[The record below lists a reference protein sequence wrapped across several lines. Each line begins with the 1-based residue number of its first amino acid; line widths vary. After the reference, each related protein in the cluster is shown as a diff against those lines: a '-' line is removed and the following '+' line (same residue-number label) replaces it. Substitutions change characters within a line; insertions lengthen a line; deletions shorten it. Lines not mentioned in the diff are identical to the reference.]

1 MQTKHKQLID
11 FLYNNHG
18 RDVSSTILSEVL
30 DVTNRTIRNY
40 IKSIN
45 ESTDNIEI
53 VSSPQGYAIKSY
65 NDELIQ
71 EQLTPNKKETEDAIL
86 DFEIIQYLMNKDEYI
101 SYDEIAD
108 KFFYSPQTIRRKIQN
123 LTIDIKELNIQVSIN
138 TQVFKGI
145 MLEGT
150 EIQKRI
156 LLERYF
162 TTISIKKE
170 LFQSFVI
177 NSFHCWVNK
186 DVIKKIFEIV
196 DTINIDFSLNLEFQM
211 YKKITVQLIIMVHQ
225 IQCNRIVSINNTT
238 QNDLSNFVE
247 YDVGKAF
254 RKKLSQDID
263 IPNEEAIYFV
273 NYLMSLQLDLEE
285 TQIENKNP
293 TIIKKIENILYQI
306 EYDYQVPVVS
316 AEKFKN
322 NISNHIYRMINPVSY
337 NLFIYNPF
345 VKETKSEYFF
355 SFSIASNI
363 ALQIE
368 KEFKIII
375 QDSEIAYLAYHIQ
388 VILDSLEKKK
398 IKTVIIYSR
407 NYERTKLLASK
418 ISTYFDELEIC
429 EIEKCTMAYKFDY
442 DYFYIGVNLTAMPE
456 TKANLI
462 TINHG
467 FDSSDIKKVRF
478 FLEAQQSIVEEA
490 TINWIN
496 ESSIE
501 TAIKKLLTL
510 NNMNQF
516 YDLIMKREQ
525 ISYTSIGNLVAIP
538 HPYFEKNEYKESIL
552 IGLNKSKIK
561 WGNEMVQLIIIY
573 IPSSNIERNEYVFS
587 EFFQKTKNIESV
599 KKLMLAKTKK
609 EFINS
614 WNKY

>member
-1 MQTKHKQLID
+1 LQKKHQQLID
-11 FLYNNHG
+11 FLYNNNG
-18 RDVSSTILSEVL
+18 RDVTSTILSEVL
-30 DVTNRTIRNY
+30 GVTDRTIRNY
-40 IKSIN
+40 IKTIN
-45 ESTDNIEI
+45 ESSNIEI
-53 VSSPQGYAIKSY
+53 VSSSKGYAIKSD
-65 NDELIQ
+65 NDELIH
-71 EQLTPNKKETEDAIL
+71 ERLSPNKKETEDAIL

-108 KFFYSPQTIRRKIQN
+108 KFFFSPQTIRRRIQN

-145 MLEGT
+145 KLEGT

-162 TTISIKKE
+162 TIIPIKKE
-170 LFQSFVI
+170 LFQRFVI
-177 NSFHCWVNK
+177 NSFYTWVNK
-186 DVIKKIFEIV
+186 DVINNIFEMV
-196 DTINIDFSLNLEFQM
+196 DTINIDYSLNLEFQM

-225 IQCNRIVSINNTT
+225 IQCNRIVSINDTILT
-238 QNDLSNFVE
+238 DLSNFVE
-247 YDVGKAF
+247 YNVGKAF
-254 RKKLSQDID
+254 REKLSKDID
-263 IPNEEAIYFV
+263 ISNEEAIYFV
-273 NYLMSLQLDLEE
+273 NYLMSLQLDLDE

-293 TIIKKIENILYQI
+293 TIIKNIENILYQI
-306 EYDYQVPVVS
+306 ECDYHVPVIS
-316 AEKFKN
+316 EEKFKN
-322 NISNHIYRMINPVSY
+322 NIINHIYRMINPVSY

-368 KEFKIII
+368 KKFQVII
-375 QDSEIAYLAYHIQ
+375 QDSEIAYLAYHVQ

-398 IKTVIIYSR
+398 IKTVILYSR

-429 EIEKCTMAYKFDY
+429 KIEKCTTKYTFDY
-442 DYFYIGVNLTAMPE
+442 AYFYIGINLTSIPK
-456 TKANLI
+456 TKANII

-467 FDSSDIKKVRF
+467 FDSSDIKKIRF
-478 FLEAQQSIVEEA
+478 SLEAQQSIVEA
-490 TINWIN
+490 SAIDWID

-501 TAIKKLLTL
+501 TAIQKLLTL
-510 NNMNQF
+510 NNMTQF

-573 IPSSNIERNEYVFS
+573 IPSSDIERNEYVFS
-587 EFFQKTKNIESV
+587 EFFQKTKSIESV
-599 KKLMLAKTKK
+599 KKLMLAKTKE
-609 EFINS
+609 EFIS
-614 WNKY
+614 TWNKY

>member
-1 MQTKHKQLID
+1 MQKKHQQLID
-11 FLYNNHG
+11 FLYNNNG
-18 RDVSSTILSEVL
+18 RDVTSTILSEVL
-30 DVTNRTIRNY
+30 GVTDRTIRNY
-40 IKSIN
+40 IKTIN
-45 ESTDNIEI
+45 ESSNIEI
-53 VSSPQGYAIKSY
+53 VSSSKGYAIKSD
-65 NDELIQ
+65 NDELIH
-71 EQLTPNKKETEDAIL
+71 ERLSPNKKETEDAIL

-108 KFFYSPQTIRRKIQN
+108 KFFFSPQTIRRRIQN

-145 MLEGT
+145 KLEGT

-162 TTISIKKE
+162 TIIPIKKE
-170 LFQSFVI
+170 LFQRFVI
-177 NSFHCWVNK
+177 NSFYTWVNK
-186 DVIKKIFEIV
+186 DVINNIFEMV
-196 DTINIDFSLNLEFQM
+196 DTINIDYSLNLEFQM

-225 IQCNRIVSINNTT
+225 IQCNRIVSINDTILT
-238 QNDLSNFVE
+238 DLSNFVE
-247 YDVGKAF
+247 YNVGKAF
-254 RKKLSQDID
+254 REKLSKDID
-263 IPNEEAIYFV
+263 ISNEEAIYFV
-273 NYLMSLQLDLEE
+273 NYLMSLQLDLDE

-293 TIIKKIENILYQI
+293 TIIKNIENILYQI
-306 EYDYQVPVVS
+306 ECDYHVPVIS
-316 AEKFKN
+316 EEKFKN
-322 NISNHIYRMINPVSY
+322 NIINHIYRMINPVSY

-368 KEFKIII
+368 KKFQVII
-375 QDSEIAYLAYHIQ
+375 QDSEIAYLAYHVQ

-398 IKTVIIYSR
+398 IKTVILYSR

-429 EIEKCTMAYKFDY
+429 KIEKCTTKYTFDY
-442 DYFYIGVNLTAMPE
+442 AYFYIGINLTSIPK
-456 TKANLI
+456 TKANII

-467 FDSSDIKKVRF
+467 FDSSDIKKIRF
-478 FLEAQQSIVEEA
+478 SLEAQQSIVEA
-490 TINWIN
+490 SAIDWID

-501 TAIKKLLTL
+501 TAIQKLLTL
-510 NNMNQF
+510 NNMTQF

-573 IPSSNIERNEYVFS
+573 IPSSDIERNEYVFS
-587 EFFQKTKNIESV
+587 EFFQKTKSIESV
-599 KKLMLAKTKK
+599 KKLMLAKTKE
-609 EFINS
+609 EFIS
-614 WNKY
+614 TWNKY